1 MWLVMLGLM
10 LTLAMAAASAAA
22 PPAPCADWDN
32 RFQQSLTRATV
43 PEALRRILAV
53 HQDHGFTSHFAEA
66 KHIGLLRHPLR
77 STGQLV
83 FIPRQGLYR
92 QLNSPFQQ
100 EMLITDRA
108 IYQRYAS
115 GATETMALA
124 KLPAA
129 KAFVEAFLAVFS
141 GSWDTLHTHFHV
153 YFSAHESGWQLGL
166 KPAHPVMAKVISCL
180 VLDGAQERLLA
191 LHVQESNGD
200 VTSDRFSDAR
210 ILPESQWAAYRD
222 RFHWPP
228 IE

>member
-1 MWLVMLGLM
+1 MWLVMLWLL
-10 LTLAMAAASAAA
+10 LTPAITAASATA
-22 PPAPCADWDN
+22 PLASCADWDN

-43 PEALRRILAV
+43 PEVLRRILAV
-53 HQDHGFTSHFAEA
+53 HQDQGFTSRFAET
-66 KHIGLLRHPLR
+66 KHIGLLRRPLH

-108 IYQRYAS
+108 IYQRYAG
-115 GATETMALA
+115 GATETIALA

-141 GSWDTLHTHFHV
+141 GSWDTLHAHFHV
-153 YFSAHESGWQLGL
+153 YFSAQESGWQLGL

-180 VLDGAQERLLA
+180 VLDGEQERLVA
-191 LHVQESNGD
+191 LHVQETNGD
-200 VTSDRFSDAR
+200 ITSDQFLDGR

>member
-10 LTLAMAAASAAA
+10 LTSAMAAESAEA
-22 PPAPCADWDN
+22 PPTPCADWDH
-32 RFQQSLTRATV
+32 RFQQPLTHTMV

-53 HQDHGFTSHFAEA
+53 HQGQGFTSRFAET
-66 KHIGLLRHPLR
+66 KHIGLLRRPLR

-100 EMLITDRA
+100 EMVITDSA

-153 YFSAHESGWQLGL
+153 YFAARGSGWQLGL
-166 KPAHPVMAKVISCL
+166 KPTHPMMAKLISCL
-180 VLDGAQERLLA
+180 VLEGEQERLLA

>member
-180 VLDGAQERLLA
+180 VLDGEQERLLA

-222 RFHWPP
+222 RFHWPL

>member
-1 MWLVMLGLM
+1 MWLVILGML
-10 LTLAMAAASAAA
+10 LTSAMAAASAAA
-22 PPAPCADWDN
+22 PPAPCADWAN
-32 RFQQSLTRATV
+32 QFQQPLTRTMV
-43 PEALRRILAV
+43 PEALRRVLAV
-53 HQDHGFTSHFAEA
+53 HQDQGFTSRFAET
-66 KHIGLLRHPLR
+66 KHIGLLRRPLR

-108 IYQRYAS
+108 IYQRYAD
-115 GATETMALA
+115 GATETMTLT

-141 GSWDTLHTHFHV
+141 GSWDTLHAHFYV
-153 YFSAHESGWQLGL
+153 YFSARESGWQLGL
-166 KPAHPVMAKVISCL
+166 KPTHPVMAKVVSCL
-180 VLDGAQERLLA
+180 VLDGEQERLVA
-191 LHVQESNGD
+191 LHVQETNGD
-200 VTSDRFSDAR
+200 ITSDQFLDGR

>member
-222 RFHWPP
+222 RFHWLP

>member
-1 MWLVMLGLM
+1 MWLVMLGLL
-10 LTLAMAAASAAA
+10 LTPAITAASATA
-22 PPAPCADWDN
+22 PLASCADWDN

-43 PEALRRILAV
+43 PEVLRRVLAV
-53 HQDHGFTSHFAEA
+53 HQDQGFTSRFAET

-108 IYQRYAS
+108 IYQRYAG

-141 GSWDTLHTHFHV
+141 GSWDTLHAHFHV
-153 YFSAHESGWQLGL
+153 YFSAHESEWQLGL

-180 VLDGAQERLLA
+180 VLDGEQERLVA
-191 LHVQESNGD
+191 LYVQETNGD
-200 VTSDRFSDAR
+200 ITANQFLDGR